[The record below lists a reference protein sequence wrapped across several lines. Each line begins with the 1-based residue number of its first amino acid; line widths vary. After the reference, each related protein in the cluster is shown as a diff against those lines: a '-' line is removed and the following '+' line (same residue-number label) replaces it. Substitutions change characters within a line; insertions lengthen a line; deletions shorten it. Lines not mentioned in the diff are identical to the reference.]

1 MKYIYPAIFTKEEDG
16 GYLVEFP
23 DLPEC
28 YTDGDTLAEAFE
40 NAEDALALMMW
51 ALEEKKAPIATPS
64 NPADITPP
72 AGAIVSL
79 VKADTLPVRK
89 MNDTRAIR
97 KNVTIPGWLNTIACE
112 NNINFSQLLQNAII
126 RECGLKA

>member
-1 MKYIYPAIFTKEEDG
+1 MKYIYPAIFKSEPDG

-28 YTDGDTLAEAFE
+28 YTDGDSLEDALY

-51 ALEEKKAPIATPS
+51 TLEEKKAPIPKAT
-64 NPADITPP
+64 NPADVSFPT
-72 AGAIVSL
+72 GAIVSL

-89 MNDTRAIR
+89 MNDNRAVR
-97 KNVTIPGWLNTIACE
+97 KNVTIPGWLDTIARE

-126 RECGLKA
+126 RECGIEI

>member
-1 MKYIYPAIFTKEEDG
+1 MKYIYPAIFTKEDDG

-28 YTDGDTLAEAFE
+28 YTDGDSLAEAFE

>member
-28 YTDGDTLAEAFE
+28 YTDGDSLAEAFE

-51 ALEEKKAPIATPS
+51 NLEEKKAPIATPS

>member
-1 MKYIYPAIFTKEEDG
+1 MKYIYPAIFTKEDDG

-28 YTDGDTLAEAFE
+28 YTDGDSLAEAFE

-51 ALEEKKAPIATPS
+51 NLEEKKAPIATPS